1 MKFETLN
8 YIYNLLTKE
17 VDTTRTLQQH
27 TFKILCEAEQTE
39 NDEEIEK
46 ANEDNQYMLRKYH
59 EALDALTEFKN
70 KDWN

>member
-1 MKFETLN
+1 MKVETLN

-46 ANEDNQYMLRKYH
+46 ANEDHQRRNLVAEWK
-59 EALDALTEFKN
+59 LDLSFLERYTK
-70 KDWN
+70 

>member
-27 TFKILCEAEQTE
+27 TFKNLCEAEHTE
-39 NDEEIEK
+39 DDEKIEMRAMEEK
-46 ANEDNQYMLRKYH
+46 ILSSIGVS
-59 EALDALTEFKN
+59 
-70 KDWN
+70 KDE